1 MFGSRPV
8 WGWLYPYQGS
18 TKVKALKSKSCLVGK
33 DSSCDIVIGKQ
44 QVPSLDDY
52 LNLNKQHFKIKRK
65 DDGVFLEDLS
75 RLHTI
80 VNNRSLVFGERVK
93 LRHCDLISVL
103 RNQVKVFVYLE
114 NAALEAGQYPDEI
127 KKKYIV
133 AYSLGQGGYGEVN
146 LVFQKE
152 SCQRF
157 AMKKVRKNPERLQ
170 LIDTEVNI
178 LRSLNHPCLIHLEE
192 IHQSPE
198 ELYMFLEHMEGG
210 ALLSKIHPKK
220 CLADEDVKLIFYQL
234 TLAVQYLHDHN
245 IAHRDIKPENI
256 LLASDN
262 PKTLIKLSDFGLSK
276 IEAGTKLTTSIGTPK
291 YTAPEIVNDV
301 NKFSSYTNKVD
312 QWSMGVVL
320 YLCLSGSHPFHTD
333 GSTMNWSCQFLPSVW
348 SRRTVAKD
356 LVQRMLISDPNQRI
370 EVQNILSHPWLQDEA
385 MRMMAHKLMYPG
397 REYKPTPPKDP
408 TPPSSPKQTFFEEVD
423 TRTQNPEQQQR
434 HHFGVRVLPTMP
446 DARRSSPAQTVN
458 LRNQDENFQRS
469 YSLRHSMS
477 PLDKQFQTYNM
488 VQDVTH
494 TVGQTQY
501 FRRSWSLRD
510 PGLPPIPPPKPARL
524 AGNITSV
531 RTSENFDL
539 KSVPSP
545 TLRHQSQL
553 GVLPPPKPIR
563 TSNHYELSPVS
574 TRAPD
579 IPEENSQEHKIDN
592 SVSNLPTTPNQTYSR
607 SQTNKVPPIAP
618 RSVMRRHVESDIS
631 SIPQKPVRQP
641 MDFDANHEPELSSQ
655 TTAGNKKVENIPS
668 AALLKSIQTPEIHQT
683 FTLPLQQ
690 EKLNKSV
697 QMRANQPPM
706 TTSKDIESAKA
717 SLVRTSMQGSL
728 KRQAP
733 KPPVKS
739 IKSLN

>member
-18 TKVKALKSKSCLVGK
+18 TKVKALKSKSYLVGK

-103 RNQVKVFVYLE
+103 RNQIKVFVYLD

-146 LVFQKE
+146 LVFQK
-152 SCQRF
+152 
-157 AMKKVRKNPERLQ
+157 
-170 LIDTEVNI
+170 
-178 LRSLNHPCLIHLEE
+178 PCLIHLEE
-192 IHQSPE
+192 IHQSPD

-210 ALLSKIHPKK
+210 ALLSKIYPKK

-256 LLASDN
+256 LLASDE

-276 IEAGTKLTTSIGTPK
+276 MEAGTKLTTSIGTPK
-291 YTAPEIVNDV
+291 YTAPEIVSNI
-301 NKFSSYTNKVD
+301 NKSSSYTNKVD

-320 YLCLSGSHPFHTD
+320 YLCLSGSHPFHNG

-370 EVQNILSHPWLQDEA
+370 EVQNILSHPWLQDEV
-385 MRMMAHKLMYPG
+385 MRIMAHKLMYPG
-397 REYKPTPPKDP
+397 REYKPTPPKGP

-423 TRTQNPEQQQR
+423 LRTQNPQQQQH
-434 HHFGVRVLPTMP
+434 HHFGVRVLPAMP
-446 DARRSSPAQTVN
+446 DTRRSSPAHTVN

-469 YSLRHSMS
+469 YSLRHSIS
-477 PLDKQFQTYNM
+477 PLDKQFQTYNT

-524 AGNITSV
+524 AGNITSI
-531 RTSENFDL
+531 RTSGNFDL
-539 KSVPSP
+539 ESVPSP

-563 TSNHYELSPVS
+563 TSNHYEVSPVS

-592 SVSNLPTTPNQTYSR
+592 GVSNLPTSPNQTYSR
-607 SQTNKVPPIAP
+607 SKTNEVPTIAP
-618 RSVMRRHVESDIS
+618 RSVMRRQVEADIS

-641 MDFDANHEPELSSQ
+641 KNVDVNHEPELSSQ
-655 TTAGNKKVENIPS
+655 TSAGNKKVENIPS
-668 AALLKSIQTPEIHQT
+668 AALLKPIRTPGMHQT

-690 EKLNKSV
+690 ENLNNSL

-706 TTSKDIESAKA
+706 TTSKNIESAKA

-739 IKSLN
+739 IKSSN